1 MSSPQILVFSEEA
14 TVYQE
19 LVQLL
24 PVEIEALH
32 LATLPALRA
41 MLPGPEA
48 TVILLCLST
57 INETEALSLVD
68 EQAADASL
76 VVVASAA
83 PTITQF
89 NALLEHN
96 VQALL
101 AYPFQAEQ
109 VRETLVR
116 ALERVQRQASQSYL
130 KDSLARVNRQLN
142 QRLQEINAIYTVGKS
157 VTSSLDVE
165 EILTRIVEASV
176 NLTQAEQGFI
186 LLKED
191 GKLYLRASK
200 NMNAELAQRFCVEAS
215 DPIAWQVI
223 RSGRPT
229 MLQRSTKIATGY
241 LVRALLYVPI
251 QFPGCGTVGVLSV
264 VNLERDQAFT
274 ENQVFTLSAIA
285 DFAAIALENAQLFA
299 AVEAERSRLSAI
311 LEHAAEAVLVTDM
324 DDCLWLWSDSAAE
337 NFDIKPDAQGQ
348 RVVDYIENIGVRELF
363 ARLTTDQTL
372 VHNEIDLENGRVFNA
387 QLSSIDHIGRVV
399 VMQDIT
405 HLKELDRLKSEFVS
419 TVSHDLRTPLTTI
432 QGYVELLERAG
443 PLNELQQDFI
453 SKALHSLEHITALIS
468 DLLDIGR
475 IEAGYDLD
483 MCPFRI
489 NDVIQQSLDVHAVL
503 VEQAELHSVTN
514 IPDEPLWIHGNVRR
528 IRQVL
533 DNLIGNAIK
542 YNRPGGTVKVTAEPG
557 ADYVIV
563 SIEDQGVGIPL
574 EEQPKLFERFYRVRT
589 PEVEDIRGTG
599 LGLSIVKSIIE
610 KHKGRVWVR
619 SYPGKGSTFAFILT
633 LCRPLP
639 KMQMF
644 RSILAMNTQR
654 DRVLCVFSVV
664 SCLSGLLLE
673 SI

>member
-639 KMQMF
+639 QMQMF

>member
-1 MSSPQILVFSEEA
+1 MSSPHILVFSEEA
-14 TVYQE
+14 AVYQE
-19 LVQLL
+19 LVQVL
-24 PVEIEALH
+24 PAEIVALH

-41 MLPGPEA
+41 ALPASEA
-48 TVILLCLST
+48 AIILLRLSAVH
-57 INETEALSLVD
+57 EAEALALVD

-76 VVVASAA
+76 VVIASESLTV
-83 PTITQF
+83 PQF

-109 VRETLVR
+109 VRETLAR
-116 ALERVQRQASQSYL
+116 ALERVQRQASQRYL
-130 KDSLARVNRQLN
+130 KENLTRVNRQLN

-165 EILTRIVEASV
+165 DILARIVGASV
-176 NLTQAEQGFI
+176 NLTQAEEGFI

-191 GKLYLRASK
+191 GKLYLRVSK
-200 NMNAELAQRFCVEAS
+200 NMNAELAQRLCVEAS

-251 QFPGCGTVGVLSV
+251 QSPGRGTVGVLSV
-264 VNLERDQAFT
+264 VNLEHEQAFT
-274 ENQVFTLSAIA
+274 ENQIFTLSAIA

-311 LEHAAEAVLVTDM
+311 LEHAAEAILVTDM
-324 DDCLWLWSDSAAE
+324 DNCLWLWSDSAAE
-337 NFDIKPDAQGQ
+337 NFDIKPDARGQ
-348 RVVDYIENIGVRELF
+348 KIVDYVENIGVRELF
-363 ARLTTDQTL
+363 ARLGADQAL
-372 VHNEIDLENGRVFNA
+372 VHNEIDLEDGRVFNA

-399 VMQDIT
+399 VMQDIS

-432 QGYVELLERAG
+432 QGYIELLERAG
-443 PLNELQQDFI
+443 SLNEVQQDFI
-453 SKALHSLEHITALIS
+453 GKALHSLSHITALIS

-475 IEAGYDLD
+475 IEAGYDLE
-483 MCPFRI
+483 MYPFRI
-489 NDVIQQSLDVHAVL
+489 NDVIQQSLDAHTML
-503 VEQAELHSVTN
+503 IEQAELYTVTS
-514 IPDEPLWIHGNVRR
+514 IPDEPLWIHGNARR

-533 DNLIGNAIK
+533 DNLISNAVK
-542 YNRPGGTVKVTAEPG
+542 YNRPGGVVRVTAEPG
-557 ADYVIV
+557 ADYVII
-563 SIEDQGVGIPL
+563 SIEDQGIGIPL
-574 EEQPKLFERFYRVRT
+574 EEQPKLFERFYRVHT

-599 LGLSIVKSIIE
+599 LGLSIVKSVIE

-633 LCRPLP
+633 LCPP
-639 KMQMF
+639 P
-644 RSILAMNTQR
+644 AA
-654 DRVLCVFSVV
+654 
-664 SCLSGLLLE
+664 E
-673 SI
+673 A

>member
-633 LCRPLP
+633 LCPP
-639 KMQMF
+639 P
-644 RSILAMNTQR
+644 AE
-654 DRVLCVFSVV
+654 DADV
-664 SCLSGLLLE
+664 
-673 SI
+673 